1 MADEDLARDRDSR
14 RVKDELT
21 WALQD
26 LAANL
31 IRVVRGAGKPHLL
44 RDYAVAFLNAIE
56 DYKEV
61 TGSSPDPDLLAKI
74 LSIERDT
81 AILRKFG
88 DDTLLRHNL
97 QRDIVRGSLQIAASR
112 LIRQLAQEQ
121 SGDTELTQA
130 INFLHLHRDKL
141 VQARPASE
149 AAAAEPRKT
158 PNRRGSKTSARK
170 SEIPFSP

>member
-31 IRVVRGAGKPHLL
+31 IRVVRGAGKPHFL

-56 DYKEV
+56 NYKEV

-74 LSIERDT
+74 LSIERDP
-81 AILRKFG
+81 AILRQIG
-88 DDTLLRHNL
+88 DDERLRDSL

-112 LIRQLAQEQ
+112 LIRQVVQEQ
-121 SGDTELTQA
+121 SGDTELMQA

-141 VQARPASE
+141 VQARLASDT
-149 AAAAEPRKT
+149 AADAPPKAPIRRRPKT
-158 PNRRGSKTSARK
+158 
-170 SEIPFSP
+170 

>member
-14 RVKDELT
+14 RVKDDLT

-74 LSIERDT
+74 LSIERDPV
-81 AILRKFG
+81 ILRQVG
-88 DDTLLRHNL
+88 DDERLRDNL

-112 LIRQLAQEQ
+112 LIRQVAQEQ
-121 SGDTELTQA
+121 IGDSELMQA

-141 VQARPASE
+141 VQARLAPE
-149 AAAAEPRKT
+149 AAAAAPRKL
-158 PNRRGSKTSARK
+158 PIRRRPKA
-170 SEIPFSP
+170 